1 MFGFLICWYCVAFFR
16 LYDLFVVDCCVGV
29 LLLWVVGY
37 LFGEGGWVSL
47 RWFEF
52 TAVVVG
58 LWLILGGLV
67 LDFGWL
73 MVLISS
79 LRRFGCC
86 VCCVG

>member
-1 MFGFLICWYCVAFFR
+1 M
-16 LYDLFVVDCCVGV
+16 
-29 LLLWVVGY
+29 
-37 LFGEGGWVSL
+37 SL
-47 RWFEF
+47 RWFEL
-52 TAVVVG
+52 TVVVVG

-86 VCCVG
+86 VCCVGW